1 MPEGFSL
8 CSRVRRQDYQRQRA
22 LRRLSVRCTGTE
34 VKGGCVLSFA
44 KENTPPFGWQP
55 PRPAL
60 HHHPV
65 QRAKSRRTEHRY
77 ANTLCKDAKRPPA
90 KSPVAFIFTLDN
102 NKI

>member
-1 MPEGFSL
+1 MPGGFSL
-8 CSRVRRQDYQRQRA
+8 CSRAGDRTSAQRA
-22 LRRLSVRCTGTE
+22 LRQLSVRCTGTE
-34 VKGGCVLSFA
+34 VKGVSVLSFA
-44 KENTPPFGWQP
+44 KENTPFGWQ

-65 QRAKSRRTEHRY
+65 QRAESRRTEHRH

-90 KSPVAFIFTLDN
+90 KSPVAFIFTFDN